1 MTGCERFELA
11 IMEFGV
17 DAALEYFATPKD
29 LHHLWDE
36 LKKKELETLDPD
48 RHKGVYHANKI

>member
-36 LKKKELETLDPD
+36 LKKKELETLDHN
-48 RHKGVYHANKI
+48 RHKGAYHDDKI